1 MYIYEKSKNENEI
14 KESAYAYQDE
24 QNGISFITTNSIAIP
39 DILLIVIKQKW
50 TWQNY
55 IAICCTFNMNIH
67 YHQVAISQ
75 RFYFVNYLAANQ
87 LNKPDIK

>member
-24 QNGISFITTNSIAIP
+24 QNGISVITTNSIAIP

-50 TWQNY
+50 TW
-55 IAICCTFNMNIH
+55 
-67 YHQVAISQ
+67 
-75 RFYFVNYLAANQ
+75 
-87 LNKPDIK
+87 